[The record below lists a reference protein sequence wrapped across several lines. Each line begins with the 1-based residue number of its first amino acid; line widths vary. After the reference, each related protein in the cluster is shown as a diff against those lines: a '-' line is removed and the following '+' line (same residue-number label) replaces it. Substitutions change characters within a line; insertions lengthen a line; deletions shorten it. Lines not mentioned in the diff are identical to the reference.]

1 MAEGLIPPDRSRER
15 HNALMDYGALV
26 LTSKKTGIRSA
37 PQSQFVGSR
46 RRVRGN
52 LLKLLIKTPQLLIAD
67 AKKQYPH
74 DDFDAIVDEMAKEG
88 LIARKGKKICLI
100 K

>member
-1 MAEGLIPPDRSRER
+1 MAFSYNAEVPVLDINIKRVLITELALDPKLGDKELRQIAQTLIPTGKSRER

-37 PQSQFVGSR
+37 KQSQFVGST

-52 LLKLLIKTPQLLIAD
+52 LIKYLIKN
-67 AKKQYPH
+67 K
-74 DDFDAIVDEMAKEG
+74 
-88 LIARKGKKICLI
+88 R
-100 K
+100 